1 MRAEQDGR
9 PAPRDIAYQ
18 VENLSLTGGV
28 ESQGRL
34 VEKDDRGVVHQC
46 PGDTESLAHAAAV
59 ARDGGIGAVGE
70 TDVAKEIIGHTS
82 SALASPAVEAR
93 VVAQIFTT
101 GLSTGV
107 PAALRQDADPPPY
120 LGRRSPGM
128 TGHPKLALGR
138 CEHRREQSDRRR
150 LARSVRAEQ
159 PDHIARIGREAQ
171 VLDGAM
177 WSVGLG
183 ESYGFERDAHRAP
196 VV

>member
-107 PAALRQDADPPPY
+107 PAALRQDADPPPD
-120 LGRRSPGM
+120 
-128 TGHPKLALGR
+128 LGR

-150 LARSVRAEQ
+150 LARSVAAQ
-159 PDHIARIGREAQ
+159 QSDHIARIGREAE